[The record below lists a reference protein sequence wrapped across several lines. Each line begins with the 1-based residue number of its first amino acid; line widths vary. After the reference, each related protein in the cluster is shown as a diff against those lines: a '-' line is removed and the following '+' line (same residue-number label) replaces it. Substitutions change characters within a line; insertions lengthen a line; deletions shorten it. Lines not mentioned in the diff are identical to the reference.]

1 MLPIPLGSFTLACQ
15 IRMGKRVVEGRGG
28 SWGGREESPNSV
40 SKAEK
45 ETYKVG
51 EECLMP
57 CLDSLLLS
65 INASL
70 RPCTPTSAE

>member
-15 IRMGKRVVEGRGG
+15 IRMGKRVVEGRGN

-45 ETYKVG
+45 EMYTVG

-57 CLDSLLLS
+57 CVDSLLLP
-65 INASL
+65 INVSE
-70 RPCTPTSAE
+70 TMHTHQH